1 MRRSEHWLFSIAR
14 INRGLVRFDEHRV
27 CSVSRHPRARH
38 SNAAAWYPR
47 GLAALR
53 SEMAACQADG
63 ARLGWLLIPHQQ
75 AEEVWPPMAFPVL
88 SFDRRFPA
96 FEGVE
101 QLSSG

>member
-1 MRRSEHWLFSIAR
+1 
-14 INRGLVRFDEHRV
+14 
-27 CSVSRHPRARH
+27 
-38 SNAAAWYPR
+38 
-47 GLAALR
+47 
-53 SEMAACQADG
+53 MAACQADG